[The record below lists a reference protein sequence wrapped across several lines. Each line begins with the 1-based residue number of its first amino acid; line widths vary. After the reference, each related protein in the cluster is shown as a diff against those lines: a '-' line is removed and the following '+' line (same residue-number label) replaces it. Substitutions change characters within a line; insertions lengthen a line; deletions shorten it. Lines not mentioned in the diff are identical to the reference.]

1 MPTHPAARKP
11 ACLPAG
17 RPAMR
22 PEGALMLDQL
32 LAALTQYGSPALFVV
47 VAIAAVGV
55 PVPVTLLLIVT
66 GSLAAQ
72 GAINIWLAIAI
83 AAVGSVAGDQI
94 GFAVGRWGGKKLVSR
109 FSRMVG
115 DAERIKT
122 LDAKAKSW
130 GSAGVFFSRW
140 LVTPLG
146 PWINLAS
153 GAADYSWLRFTL
165 WDFLGESF
173 GAAPL
178 HLAGPCFQRPCPAGR
193 RDVRRPLLGDSRS
206 SGCRISWL
214 EAILREKQP
223 GQTAPSSVSSRN
235 ERILAHG
242 LLGLLD
248 RQKHRIARQAP
259 HNGIHHHAQH
269 ARNIAA

>member
-1 MPTHPAARKP
+1 
-11 ACLPAG
+11 
-17 RPAMR
+17 
-22 PEGALMLDQL
+22 MLDQL

-83 AAVGSVAGDQI
+83 AAVGSVTGDQI
-94 GFAVGRWGGKKLVSR
+94 GFAVGRWGGKKLVSK
-109 FSRMVG
+109 FSWLVG
-115 DAERIKT
+115 DVERIKT

-165 WDFLGESF
+165 WDVLGELFGALLFVWLGHVFSDRVLQVGAMFGDLSWAILAVLVAAFLGWKLFF
-173 GAAPL
+173 G
-178 HLAGPCFQRPCPAGR
+178 
-193 RDVRRPLLGDSRS
+193 RS
-206 SGCRISWL
+206 SPVKR
-214 EAILREKQP
+214 RHPQ
-223 GQTAPSSVSSRN
+223 
-235 ERILAHG
+235 
-242 LLGLLD
+242 
-248 RQKHRIARQAP
+248 
-259 HNGIHHHAQH
+259 
-269 ARNIAA
+269 